1 MREPPCVR
9 AGVPVR
15 VGRVTG
21 LGVAGGIERTR
32 RACLALAR
40 AARAHRLY
48 ASNNV
53 TLQRMLDELD
63 AAFQDMLA
71 HESLVSITVRRTAF
85 EIDDVE
91 IFVEDNLDES
101 LPYAFYRDGIRQLAF
116 RRGLLRTELN
126 GLLNATAQRLN
137 FSGLGEDIVSLLWRL
152 DLEHIDYVVVDT
164 TLTRIEDNSDAP
176 VGTSSGVGQ
185 SPRLATVLTALF
197 GTGGKDMPLSMHLDA
212 YDVPAKAI
220 ADALGAPDEMAPGLH
235 PSTGL
240 DTPKY
245 ANDVLNE
252 VAEEGETAIAIRGL
266 EGALR
271 SLAMP
276 LPEPELKALSD
287 ALIRMLDTAIL
298 ENQFLVAARLVHGM
312 RSVPQPRERVA
323 VWMDQVVAEARIRH
337 VGARYATK
345 LPDDERAQIVMF
357 FRACGGWAIGPLLQL
372 LPSISD
378 AGNRRSLSDLVLE
391 FGIADVDQL
400 RPLIASE
407 QAFVV
412 QEAVYMLSRINS
424 ESSIALL
431 REMRQHPLPQVRASI
446 AESASSLPRDISADI
461 TADLLDD
468 PDPRVRS
475 IAARTLAK
483 KPSKTT
489 QLLLENAVQ
498 KSRLEGTTTEVKR
511 AMLEAYATVA
521 QERAVQPIARFIRE
535 GEGLFPSRE
544 QEDFAVA
551 AAWALAR
558 IRSVTA
564 VEILKRACA
573 SRHRRVKQSA
583 REALMWMKENA

>member
-1 MREPPCVR
+1 M
-9 AGVPVR
+9 
-15 VGRVTG
+15 TG
-21 LGVAGGIERTR
+21 LGVAGGVERAR

-48 ASNNV
+48 ASNNA
-53 TLQRMLDELD
+53 TLQRMFDELHVS
-63 AAFQDMLA
+63 FQDMLA
-71 HESLVSITVRRTAF
+71 QQALVSVTVRRTAF
-85 EIDDVE
+85 EVDDVE
-91 IFVEDNLDES
+91 VFTEDNLDES

-116 RRGLLRTELN
+116 RQGLRREELT

-152 DLEHIDYVVVDT
+152 DLDHIDYVVVDT
-164 TLTRIEDNSDAP
+164 TLTRIEDDSDAA
-176 VGTSSGVGQ
+176 VGAHSSGIGQ
-185 SPRLATVLTALF
+185 NARLATVLTALF

-220 ADALGAPDEMAPGLH
+220 ADALGRPDAMAPGLH
-235 PSTGL
+235 PSPGL
-240 DTPKY
+240 DASPSY
-245 ANDVLNE
+245 ARDVQNE

-271 SLAMP
+271 ALSMP

-312 RSVPQPRERVA
+312 RNVPQPRERVTA
-323 VWMDQVVAEARIRH
+323 WMDQVVAEARIRH

-345 LPDDERAQIVMF
+345 LSDEEHAQIMMF
-357 FRACGGWAIGPLLQL
+357 FRACGGWAVGPLLQL
-372 LPSISD
+372 MPSISD
-378 AGNRRSLSDLVLE
+378 SKSRRTLSELVLE
-391 FGIADVDQL
+391 FGLIDIELL
-400 RPLIASE
+400 RPLLGSE

-412 QEAVYMLSRINS
+412 QEAIYMLSRLNHEGS
-424 ESSIALL
+424 VALL
-431 REMRQHPLPQVRASI
+431 REMRQHPQPQVRASI
-446 AESASSLPRDISADI
+446 AEFAESLPKEASSEI

-489 QLLLENAVQ
+489 QLLLENAAQ

-521 QERAVQPIARFIRE
+521 QERAVQPIARFIRD
-535 GEGLFPSRE
+535 GEGLFASRE